1 MEKINELLNGTDV
14 YGMNISGHVP
24 LHIKDNV
31 QTGYMYVQTQLLMEI
46 LKELK
51 ELKELKT
58 EKVEFTV
65 LTKEVSRRVSENN
78 LLIIIQFLKIIFF

>member
-14 YGMNISGHVP
+14 YGVNVSGHVP

-31 QTGYMYVQTQLLMEI
+31 QTGYMYVQTQLLIEI

-58 EKVEFTV
+58 EKVEVKTTTKATTKTT
-65 LTKEVSRRVSENN
+65 TKEE
-78 LLIIIQFLKIIFF
+78 K

>member
-58 EKVEFTV
+58 EKVEVKTTTKATTETT
-65 LTKEVSRRVSENN
+65 TKE
-78 LLIIIQFLKIIFF
+78 KK

>member
-31 QTGYMYVQTQLLMEI
+31 QTGYMYVQTQLLIEI

-51 ELKELKT
+51 ELKELKN
-58 EKVEFTV
+58 EKVEVKATTKTT
-65 LTKEVSRRVSENN
+65 TKEE
-78 LLIIIQFLKIIFF
+78 K

>member
-14 YGMNISGHVP
+14 YGMNVSGHIP

-31 QTGYMYVQTQLLMEI
+31 QTGYMYVQTQLLIEI

-58 EKVEFTV
+58 EKVEVNTT
-65 LTKEVSRRVSENN
+65 TKATTKTNTNEE
-78 LLIIIQFLKIIFF
+78 K

>member
-31 QTGYMYVQTQLLMEI
+31 QTGYMYVQTQLLIEI

-58 EKVEFTV
+58 EKVEVKTTTKATTKTN
-65 LTKEVSRRVSENN
+65 TKEEN
-78 LLIIIQFLKIIFF
+78 

>member
-14 YGMNISGHVP
+14 YGMNIGGHVP
-24 LHIKDNV
+24 VHIKDNV
-31 QTGYMYVQTQLLMEI
+31 QTGYMYVQTQLLIEI

-58 EKVEFTV
+58 EKVEVKTT
-65 LTKEVSRRVSENN
+65 TKATTKTNTNEE
-78 LLIIIQFLKIIFF
+78 K

>member
-14 YGMNISGHVP
+14 YGMNIGGHVP
-24 LHIKDNV
+24 VHRKDNV
-31 QTGYMYVQTQLLMEI
+31 QTGYLYVQTQLLIEI

-58 EKVEFTV
+58 EKVEVKTT
-65 LTKEVSRRVSENN
+65 TKATTKTNTNEE
-78 LLIIIQFLKIIFF
+78 K

>member
-14 YGMNISGHVP
+14 YGMNICGHVP

-31 QTGYMYVQTQLLMEI
+31 QTGYMYVQTQLLIEI

-58 EKVEFTV
+58 EKVEVKTT
-65 LTKEVSRRVSENN
+65 TKATTKTNTNEE
-78 LLIIIQFLKIIFF
+78 K

>member
-31 QTGYMYVQTQLLMEI
+31 QTGYMYVQTQLLIEI

-51 ELKELKT
+51 ELKELKI
-58 EKVEFTV
+58 EKVEVETTTKATTKTT
-65 LTKEVSRRVSENN
+65 TKEE
-78 LLIIIQFLKIIFF
+78 K

>member
-31 QTGYMYVQTQLLMEI
+31 QTGYMYVQTQLLIEI

-58 EKVEFTV
+58 EKVEVKTT
-65 LTKEVSRRVSENN
+65 TKATTKTNTNEE
-78 LLIIIQFLKIIFF
+78 K

>member
-14 YGMNISGHVP
+14 YGMNVSGHIP

-31 QTGYMYVQTQLLMEI
+31 QTGYMYVQTQLLIEI

-58 EKVEFTV
+58 EKVEVKTT
-65 LTKEVSRRVSENN
+65 TKATTKTNTNEE
-78 LLIIIQFLKIIFF
+78 K

>member
-14 YGMNISGHVP
+14 YGMNVSGHIP

-31 QTGYMYVQTQLLMEI
+31 QTGYMYVQTQLLIEI

-58 EKVEFTV
+58 EKVEVKTTTKATTETT
-65 LTKEVSRRVSENN
+65 TKE
-78 LLIIIQFLKIIFF
+78 KK

>member
-1 MEKINELLNGTDV
+1 MEKINELLNGIDV

-24 LHIKDNV
+24 VHIKDNV
-31 QTGYMYVQTQLLMEI
+31 QTGYMFVQTQLLIEI

-58 EKVEFTV
+58 EKVEVKTT
-65 LTKEVSRRVSENN
+65 TKATTKTNTNEE
-78 LLIIIQFLKIIFF
+78 K

>member
-14 YGMNISGHVP
+14 YGMNVSGHIP

-58 EKVEFTV
+58 EKVEVKTT
-65 LTKEVSRRVSENN
+65 TKATTKTNTNEE
-78 LLIIIQFLKIIFF
+78 K

>member
-31 QTGYMYVQTQLLMEI
+31 QTGYMYVQTQLLIEI
-46 LKELK
+46 LKEKK
-51 ELKELKT
+51 E
-58 EKVEFTV
+58 
-65 LTKEVSRRVSENN
+65 
-78 LLIIIQFLKIIFF
+78 

>member
-14 YGMNISGHVP
+14 YGMNVSGHIP

-31 QTGYMYVQTQLLMEI
+31 QTGYMYVQTQLLIEI

-51 ELKELKT
+51 ELKELKN
-58 EKVEFTV
+58 EKVEVKTTTKATTKTN
-65 LTKEVSRRVSENN
+65 TKEE
-78 LLIIIQFLKIIFF
+78 K